1 MTAAPFAHTF
11 VVRTPHH
18 TILVDTCVGNDRDRS
33 VIPEWHRM
41 RSDYPAR
48 LAAVGVIPKPHRSSS
63 ACRDPELAA
72 RTRREFV
79 ERYAD
84 ADTLVLGSHFA
95 PPSAVRIASGPHT
108 CRPTF

>member
-1 MTAAPFAHTF
+1 MIEDGVRLRHTPGHTPGHCSVLLGGGREEAIITGDLLHQPFQIA
-11 VVRTPHH
+11 
-18 TILVDTCVGNDRDRS
+18 
-33 VIPEWHRM
+33 E
-41 RSDYPAR
+41 
-48 LAAVGVIPKPHRSSS
+48 PHRSSR

-95 PPSAVRIASGPHT
+95 PPTAVRIASGPHT
-108 CRPTF
+108 CRATF